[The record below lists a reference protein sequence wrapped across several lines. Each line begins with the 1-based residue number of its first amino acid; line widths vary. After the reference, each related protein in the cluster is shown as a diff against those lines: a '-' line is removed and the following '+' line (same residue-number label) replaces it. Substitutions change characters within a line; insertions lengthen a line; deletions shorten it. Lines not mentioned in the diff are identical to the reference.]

1 MSFLN
6 SLLLTLIKALHT
18 LINNYALTIIVFT
31 ILIKLVVMPLNLKS
45 RRSTMRMSTIQPK
58 AAALQAKYK
67 DDQEKLNQKLQELYR
82 KEGINPMGSCL
93 PMLISMVILFA
104 MFYALRT
111 FANERLV
118 SQFLTFYHNPE
129 IDPHTLVEPFLW
141 IKNLWMPDSPF
152 ATYMPDVQS
161 LRLVDYKVWN
171 DVSAKLVADGVIPQ
185 ALSFAGAADL
195 TTYINDVV
203 TPFISSAAYAPY
215 IAPVAG
221 LGNLN
226 ILGLIRFSIY
236 QEGNG
241 WFLLPILSV
250 VSQIFMQ
257 KLTMKNT
264 QMDPS
269 QESSQKM
276 MIYVMTFMS
285 LYFCASYNSAFALYW
300 VVSNIYAIIEQIG
313 FIRIARRPR
322 LRRLASDEDSGIHRQ
337 NHPGSN

>member
-6 SLLLTLIKALHT
+6 SLLLTLIKALHSI
-18 LINNYALTIIVFT
+18 INNYALTIIVFT
-31 ILIKLVVMPLNLKS
+31 ILIKLVMMPLNLKS
-45 RRSTMRMSTIQPK
+45 RRSTMRMSSLAPK
-58 AAALQAKYK
+58 QKALQEKYK

-82 KEGINPMGSCL
+82 KEGVNPMGSCL

-111 FANERLV
+111 FANEQLV

-161 LRLVDYKVWN
+161 LRMVDFKVWN
-171 DVSAKLVADGVIPQ
+171 DVSAKLVAAGTIPE
-185 ALSFAGAADL
+185 ALNFANANDL
-195 TTYINDVV
+195 ANYITQVV
-203 TPFISSAAYAPY
+203 TPFVSSAAYAPY
-215 IAPVAG
+215 IAPVVG

-226 ILGLIRFSIY
+226 ILGIIRFSIY

-285 LYFCASYNSAFALYW
+285 LYFCASYNSAFALYL

-313 FIRIARRPR
+313 FNKYFEQQDRK
-322 LRRLASDEDSGIHRQ
+322 ASKAEEVGI
-337 NHPGSN
+337 

>member
-45 RRSTMRMSTIQPK
+45 RRSTMRMTTIQPK
-58 AAALQAKYK
+58 AAALQEKYK

-82 KEGINPMGSCL
+82 KEGVNPMGSCL

-111 FANERLV
+111 FANEQLV

-171 DVSAKLVADGVIPQ
+171 DVSAKLFADGVIPQ
-185 ALSFAGAADL
+185 ALSFASASDL
-195 TTYINDVV
+195 TTYITDVV
-203 TPFISSAAYAPY
+203 TPFIGSATYAPY

-221 LGNLN
+221 LGSLN

-313 FIRIARRPR
+313 FNKYFEQQDRK
-322 LRRLASDEDSGIHRQ
+322 ASKAEEVGI
-337 NHPGSN
+337 

>member
-6 SLLLTLIKALHT
+6 SLLLTLIKALHSI
-18 LINNYALTIIVFT
+18 INNYALTIIVFT

-45 RRSTMRMSTIQPK
+45 RRSTMRMSSLAPK
-58 AAALQAKYK
+58 QKALQEKYK

-82 KEGINPMGSCL
+82 KEGVNPMGSCL

-111 FANERLV
+111 FANEQLV

-161 LRLVDYKVWN
+161 LRMVDFKVWN
-171 DVSAKLVADGVIPQ
+171 DVSAKLVAAGTIPE
-185 ALSFAGAADL
+185 ALNFANANDL
-195 TTYINDVV
+195 TNYITQVV
-203 TPFISSAAYAPY
+203 TPFVSSAAYAPY
-215 IAPVAG
+215 IAPVVG

-226 ILGLIRFSIY
+226 ILGIIRFSIY

-313 FIRIARRPR
+313 FTKYFEQQDRK
-322 LRRLASDEDSGIHRQ
+322 ASKAEEVGI
-337 NHPGSN
+337 

>member
-6 SLLLTLIKALHT
+6 SLLLTLIKALHSI
-18 LINNYALTIIVFT
+18 INNYALTIIVFT

-45 RRSTMRMSTIQPK
+45 RRSTMRMSSLAPK
-58 AAALQAKYK
+58 QKALQEKYK

-82 KEGINPMGSCL
+82 KEGVNPMGSCL

-111 FANERLV
+111 FANEQLV

-161 LRLVDYKVWN
+161 LRMVDFKVWN
-171 DVSAKLVADGVIPQ
+171 DVSAKLAAAGTIPE
-185 ALSFAGAADL
+185 ALNFVNANDL
-195 TTYINDVV
+195 ANYITQVV
-203 TPFISSAAYAPY
+203 TPFVSSATYAPY
-215 IAPVAG
+215 IAPVVG
-221 LGNLN
+221 LGNLS
-226 ILGLIRFSIY
+226 ILGIIRFSIY

-313 FIRIARRPR
+313 FNKYFEQQDRK
-322 LRRLASDEDSGIHRQ
+322 ASKAEEVGI
-337 NHPGSN
+337 

>member
-6 SLLLTLIKALHT
+6 SLLLTLIKALHSI
-18 LINNYALTIIVFT
+18 INNYALTIIVFT

-45 RRSTMRMSTIQPK
+45 RRSTMRMSSLAPK
-58 AAALQAKYK
+58 QKALQEKYK

-82 KEGINPMGSCL
+82 KEGVNPMGSCL

-111 FANERLV
+111 FANEQLV

-129 IDPHTLVEPFLW
+129 IDPHTFVEPFLW

-161 LRLVDYKVWN
+161 LRMVDFKVWN
-171 DVSAKLVADGVIPQ
+171 DVSAKLAAAGTIPE
-185 ALSFAGAADL
+185 ALNFVNANDMAN
-195 TTYINDVV
+195 YITQVV
-203 TPFISSAAYAPY
+203 TPFVSSAAYAPY
-215 IAPVAG
+215 IAPVVG
-221 LGNLN
+221 LGNLS
-226 ILGLIRFSIY
+226 ILGIIRFSIY

-313 FIRIARRPR
+313 FNKYFEQQDRK
-322 LRRLASDEDSGIHRQ
+322 ASKAEEVGI
-337 NHPGSN
+337 

>member
-6 SLLLTLIKALHT
+6 SLLLTLIKALHSI
-18 LINNYALTIIVFT
+18 INNYALTIIVFT

-45 RRSTMRMSTIQPK
+45 RRSTMRMSSLAPK
-58 AAALQAKYK
+58 QKALQEKYK

-82 KEGINPMGSCL
+82 KEGVNPMGSCL

-111 FANERLV
+111 FANEQLV

-161 LRLVDYKVWN
+161 LRMVDFKVWN
-171 DVSAKLVADGVIPQ
+171 DVSAKLVAAGTIPE
-185 ALSFAGAADL
+185 ALNFANANDL
-195 TTYINDVV
+195 ANYITQVV
-203 TPFISSAAYAPY
+203 TPFVSSAAYAPY
-215 IAPVAG
+215 IAPVVG
-221 LGNLN
+221 LGNLS
-226 ILGLIRFSIY
+226 ILGIIRFSIY

-300 VVSNIYAIIEQIG
+300 VVSNIYAIVEQIC
-313 FIRIARRPR
+313 FNKYFEQQDRKA
-322 LRRLASDEDSGIHRQ
+322 AKAEEVGI
-337 NHPGSN
+337 

>member
-6 SLLLTLIKALHT
+6 SLLLTLIKALHSI
-18 LINNYALTIIVFT
+18 INNYALTIIVFT

-45 RRSTMRMSTIQPK
+45 RRSTMRMSSLAPK
-58 AAALQAKYK
+58 QKALQEKYK

-82 KEGINPMGSCL
+82 KEGVNPMGSCL

-111 FANERLV
+111 FANEQLV

-161 LRLVDYKVWN
+161 LRMVDFKVWN
-171 DVSAKLVADGVIPQ
+171 DVSAKLVAAGTIPEV
-185 ALSFAGAADL
+185 LNFANANDL
-195 TTYINDVV
+195 TNYITQVV
-203 TPFISSAAYAPY
+203 TPFVSSAAYAPY
-215 IAPVAG
+215 IAPVVG

-226 ILGLIRFSIY
+226 IMGIIRFSIY

-285 LYFCASYNSAFALYW
+285 LYFCASSNSAFALYW

-313 FIRIARRPR
+313 FTKYFEQQDRK
-322 LRRLASDEDSGIHRQ
+322 ASKAEEVGI
-337 NHPGSN
+337 

>member
-6 SLLLTLIKALHT
+6 SLLLTLIKALHSI
-18 LINNYALTIIVFT
+18 INNYALTIIVFT

-45 RRSTMRMSTIQPK
+45 RRSTMRMSSLAPK
-58 AAALQAKYK
+58 QKALQEKYK

-82 KEGINPMGSCL
+82 KEGVNPMGSCL

-111 FANERLV
+111 FANEQLV

-161 LRLVDYKVWN
+161 LRMVDFKVWN
-171 DVSAKLVADGVIPQ
+171 DVSAKLVAAGTIPE
-185 ALSFAGAADL
+185 ALNFANANDL
-195 TTYINDVV
+195 TNYITQVV
-203 TPFISSAAYAPY
+203 TPFVSSAAYAPY
-215 IAPVAG
+215 IAPVVG

-226 ILGLIRFSIY
+226 IMGIIRFSIY

-313 FIRIARRPR
+313 FTKYFEQQDRK
-322 LRRLASDEDSGIHRQ
+322 ASKAEEVGI
-337 NHPGSN
+337 

>member
-1 MSFLN
+1 MNFLN

-18 LINNYALTIIVFT
+18 FINNYALTIIVFT

-82 KEGINPMGSCL
+82 KEGVNPMGSCL

-313 FIRIARRPR
+313 FNKYFEQQDRK
-322 LRRLASDEDSGIHRQ
+322 ASKAEEVGI
-337 NHPGSN
+337 